1 MQKTPFWQALVHLRP
16 RRPSEDTKSSIRLRH
31 PAIEGEN
38 RLAHLINESNW
49 SEKTVITNFF
59 QSTFPIRFS

>member
-1 MQKTPFWQALVHLRP
+1 MQKTPIWQALVHLRP

-49 SEKTVITNFF
+49 SE
-59 QSTFPIRFS
+59 